1 MRLELKNFTQLNEDE
16 VALVLKWRNHASV
29 ATFMKQKHITKQ
41 EHLDFIESL
50 KSDCSKEYF
59 LVFENTIPLGVID
72 FIAIVRGVSCEFGVY
87 QSPFLKGY
95 GEKLMQK
102 VLDYAFKTLRVKELC
117 ACAFNVNTR
126 AIDLYLRFGF
136 KIIRK
141 DETMSYFICAG
152 GGAKF

>member
-59 LVFENTIPLGVID
+59 
-72 FIAIVRGVSCEFGVY
+72 
-87 QSPFLKGY
+87 
-95 GEKLMQK
+95 
-102 VLDYAFKTLRVKELC
+102 
-117 ACAFNVNTR
+117 
-126 AIDLYLRFGF
+126 
-136 KIIRK
+136 
-141 DETMSYFICAG
+141 
-152 GGAKF
+152 